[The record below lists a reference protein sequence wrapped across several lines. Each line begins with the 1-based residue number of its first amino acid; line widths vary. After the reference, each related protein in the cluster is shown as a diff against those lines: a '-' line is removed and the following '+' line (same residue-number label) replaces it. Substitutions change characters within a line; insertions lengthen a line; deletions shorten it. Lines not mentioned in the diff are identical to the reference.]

1 MATTASYTFT
11 VPYVEGT
18 DNLVT
23 QSNLLLNQILG
34 KILEENSNLSI
45 LHTYVYGSEEFE
57 GYPIW
62 NTPTSNTN
70 MYNDVYTRPAFV
82 SDIILV
88 GKSNSNYCMVI
99 FITKNGTTLELKA
112 GLACGTDTDTIMK
125 DYYTTNNIIKNELA
139 PSSFFVRSRTGSTN
153 KFFMYVSIP
162 YNNSEYVLYL
172 DTYTGTYSKGYH
184 FKSDSWNWIS
194 TGYSIQIT
202 SDELIVFQ
210 CSGTN
215 SYASSEKCPM
225 VINLNEE
232 VCRDPLRLVIQ
243 SGDKA
248 TLEDGCKSNLDNWG
262 YPNLSSSTYPSY
274 SGMVYPAHILL
285 GNWAIGGYNYV
296 PSVSTDVVVS
306 PTAKGT
312 NVIPFLSSFQLPKL
326 KIGQI
331 FIRKMFIPNSTVKT
345 DNIVL
350 LYTPLDTVT
359 NKMLFSANGHTYL
372 CRQPSQLSLAVRV
385 D

>member
-11 VPYVEGT
+11 VPYIKGT

-62 NTPTSNTN
+62 NTPVSSTPIN
-70 MYNDVYTRPAFV
+70 NDAYTRPTFV
-82 SDIILV
+82 SDIILL

-99 FITKNGTTLELKA
+99 FITKNGTNLELKM
-112 GLACGTDTDTIMK
+112 GLACGTDTDTIMQ
-125 DYYTTNNIIKNELA
+125 DFYTSKNTTSSLYA
-139 PSSFFVRSRTGSTN
+139 PSTFFIRSRTGSTN
-153 KFFMYVSIP
+153 KFFMYIRIP
-162 YNNSEYVLYL
+162 YNNSKYVLYL

-184 FKSDSWNWIS
+184 FKSDSWNWIAY
-194 TGYSIQIT
+194 GYSMTIT
-202 SDELIVFQ
+202 SDELIVLQ

-215 SYASSEKCPM
+215 LYAGSEKYPM

-243 SGDKA
+243 PGDKA
-248 TLEDGCKSNLDNWG
+248 TLEDGCKVNLDNWG
-262 YPNLSSSTYPSY
+262 YPNLNSSYASY
-274 SGMVYPAHILL
+274 SGMVYPAHMLL
-285 GNWAIGGYNYV
+285 GNWIINGQSNS
-296 PSVSTDVVVS
+296 PSAS
-306 PTAKGT
+306 T
-312 NVIPFLSSFQLPKL
+312 NVEVSSIATGINIIPFLSSFQLPKL
-326 KIGQI
+326 KIGQV
-331 FIRKMFIPNSTVKT
+331 FIRKMFIPNSAIKT

-350 LYTPLDTVT
+350 LYTPLDAVT
-359 NKMLFSANGHTYL
+359 NNMLFSVNGHTYL
-372 CRQPSQLSLAVRV
+372 SRMPSQLSIAVRV